1 MVIWVCD
8 FLDGWVDPDGF
19 WDLSRLWH
27 EALDAF
33 AMGTKAAVSARIK
46 RVPNWFRLESSEFLM
61 RSGFHDS
68 CQDAR
73 LERSASIS
81 ARFRSIPHR

>member
-1 MVIWVCD
+1 MRHEERCSNGLRMVIWVRD

-33 AMGTKAAVSARIK
+33 SMGTKAAMGVTLR
-46 RVPNWFRLESSEFLM
+46 
-61 RSGFHDS
+61 
-68 CQDAR
+68 C
-73 LERSASIS
+73 
-81 ARFRSIPHR
+81 